1 MAISDR
7 GFASMDP
14 KKQRKIAR
22 KGGKTISM
30 DKKYMSKIGRKG
42 GLASGKIRKI
52 GKEAEGEKLE
62 KGRRKMKKATK

>member
-22 KGGKTISM
+22 KGGKTISA

-42 GLASGKIRKI
+42 GLVSGKVRMMAKKEKEKKK
-52 GKEAEGEKLE
+52 GKTKRG
-62 KGRRKMKKATK
+62 MKK

>member
-22 KGGKTISM
+22 KGGKTISA
-30 DKKYMSKIGRKG
+30 DKKYMSRIGRKG
-42 GLASGKIRKI
+42 GLVSGKARMMAK
-52 GKEAEGEKLE
+52 KEKEKKLE
-62 KGRRKMKKATK
+62 KVRKSIKK